1 VTCILGIHPLYH
13 KISNQYTMN
22 SMVKGYFNTDELQN
36 LAETYNQVYKENKEA
51 QKLIRHEAEYDSLK
65 RAFRTIDYVCRIG
78 GDEFAIIMVEMT
90 SSRSF
95 PQCGRGIYRQG
106 ESWPKHFQRCGQ
118 GPLPCKRKWQKW
130 LRFLLTN

>member
-1 VTCILGIHPLYH
+1 MIFRSIAHIMIATGLPAPLDDVPQGRHFFMRRYFMNEIKPHLSYEGQIDKLREKGCVITDDSFCKNVLVNIGYYRTCRYRGRP
-13 KISNQYTMN
+13 S
-22 SMVKGYFNTDELQN
+22 G
-36 LAETYNQVYKENKEA
+36 
-51 QKLIRHEAEYDSLK
+51 
-65 RAFRTIDYVCRIG
+65 
-78 GDEFAIIMVEMT
+78 
-90 SSRSF
+90 SF

>member
-1 VTCILGIHPLYH
+1 
-13 KISNQYTMN
+13 MN

-95 PQCGRGIYRQG
+95 PQAQAFSTMRTRP
-106 ESWPKHFQRCGQ
+106 S
-118 GPLPCKRKWQKW
+118 
-130 LRFLLTN
+130 TM

>member
-1 VTCILGIHPLYH
+1 
-13 KISNQYTMN
+13 MN
-22 SMVKGYFNTDELQN
+22 SIVKGYFNTDELQN

-90 SSRSF
+90 SSSSF
-95 PQCGRGIYRQG
+95 PQCGVAFTDR
-106 ESWPKHFQRCGQ
+106 ENP
-118 GPLPCKRKWQKW
+118 GPSIFNDADKALYHVKENGRNGYG
-130 LRFLLTN
+130 FY